1 MQRTAAVSGVADSL
15 DAIIHAAMKL
25 KVLKLAA
32 EQNKHAELVRQ
43 ALRNV
48 GLSTQE
54 RAMLVKRIKST
65 IQQETGKYLTKVR
78 GTVDLVQ
85 KAVREAQQKTLEIKQ
100 VMNKSKGSMEMFVNQ
115 APTRED
121 LRLRRS

>member
-1 MQRTAAVSGVADSL
+1 MPALRVQ
-15 DAIIHAAMKL
+15 IPQ
-25 KVLKLAA
+25 VLKLAA

-121 LRLRRS
+121 LRLRRSKAGVAAYVLNKE